1 MISNNSGGD
10 PNMGEIALQKELSKT
25 KQELVLLEDQL
36 KHSSSS
42 ADRRR
47 ISGLIKK
54 QYYLTVLLEACLNKS
69 TSP

>member
-1 MISNNSGGD
+1 
-10 PNMGEIALQKELSKT
+10 MGEIALQKELSKT